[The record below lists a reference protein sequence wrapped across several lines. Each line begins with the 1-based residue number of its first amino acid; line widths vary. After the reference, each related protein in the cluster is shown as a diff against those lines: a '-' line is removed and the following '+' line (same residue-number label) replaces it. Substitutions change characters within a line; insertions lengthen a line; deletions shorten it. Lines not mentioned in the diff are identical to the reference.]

1 VSRRSRPDH
10 RGLGNGRPLGYG
22 CGFIFSLLNSLEHVA
37 WFGNSRPVDLLLGL
51 AVHDLRG
58 PGAILPGALEVLA
71 YPLSFIFFE

>member
-1 VSRRSRPDH
+1 
-10 RGLGNGRPLGYG
+10 LGYS
-22 CGFIFSLLNSLEHVA
+22 CGFIFSLLDSFEHVA
-37 WFGNSRPVDLLLGL
+37 WLGNSRPVDLLLGL

>member
-1 VSRRSRPDH
+1 
-10 RGLGNGRPLGYG
+10 LGDG
-22 CGFIFSLLNSLEHVA
+22 CGLIFPLLNSLEHVA